1 MNYIPFTIS
10 ERGITL
16 ILGGKNHVVSADN
29 GSYADI
35 VNAVKSKKW
44 EDIPALLDK
53 ATQLSIKSNGSFKV
67 VDGAVQIDGKEIPE
81 IISRKIL
88 KFMDEGLPFEP
99 IVSFWTNLNR
109 NPSFRART
117 SLFDFLEQQGHPLTE
132 DGHFIAYKR
141 VREDYKD
148 FYTGKF
154 DNSRDVVVKMQRR
167 DVDDNPNHTCSK
179 GLHVANLEY
188 AERCYHSGQ
197 GRLIYV
203 KVNPEHVVA
212 IPTDYNGK
220 KMRVCEYTVLGNF
233 EAQLVGENLY
243 RCCDNNAGVDV
254 VPGKG
259 EEDNYDAG
267 YDKGY
272 QDGLEDGRYGCCKD
286 IETPDTQFG
295 EGYADGYAEGYEE
308 ATDEDDGDETDEQ
321 AEYDSGYEDGMQFGK
336 EDALKNNTGNDTDH
350 TGKTESYIDGYSQG
364 YDDGVY
370 NVQNSLDYKSGF
382 DAGRHDGRT
391 AKNLDTIAEVVSLLN
406 GSYERKAGYVD
417 GYEKGFQEAHSGP
430 TAPCCKVGHD
440 EKAGDDVDFQNGFD
454 MGYADHKMHTKKFDA
469 FAGKTVRREIIEGYE
484 AGWNKGKEE
493 RRAGR

>member
-53 ATQLSIKSNGSFKV
+53 ATQLAIKSNGAFKV

-99 IVSFWTNLNR
+99 IVAFWTNLNL
-109 NPSFRART
+109 NPSFRARS

-148 FYTGKF
+148 FFTGNF
-154 DNSRDVVVKMQRR
+154 DNSQNIVVKMPRR

-243 RCCDNNAGVDV
+243 RCCDNNSGIDV

-272 QDGLEDGRYGCCKD
+272 QDGLEDGRYGCSKD
-286 IETPDTQFG
+286 IETPDTPFG

-308 ATDEDDGDETDEQ
+308 VIDEDAEAGEQ
-321 AEYDSGYEDGMQFGK
+321 EEDYNAGYEDGMRFGK
-336 EDALKNNTGNDTDH
+336 EDAFRSNVGNDADY
-350 TGKTESYIDGYSQG
+350 TGKSESYIEGHEEGYN
-364 YDDGVY
+364 DGVRKVRDCY
-370 NVQNSLDYKSGF
+370 DYKSAYNSGVR
-382 DAGRHDGRT
+382 AGRED
-391 AKNLDTIAEVVSLLN
+391 KNLSKPFNSEPNLNWYDEVQ
-406 GSYERKAGYVD
+406 AGHVD
-417 GYEKGFQEAHSGP
+417 GYKHGYG
-430 TAPCCKVGHD
+430 TAPEPCCGSSGSIGKSG
-440 EKAGDDVDFQNGFD
+440 DVDVLGAQYQEGFSTGLTD
-454 MGYADHKMHTKKFDA
+454 QRAHTKKFAALDGLA
-469 FAGKTVRREIIEGYE
+469 STPDCIQGYE
-484 AGWNKGKEE
+484 DGWNKGREE
-493 RRAGR
+493 RRGKH